1 MSKIKNI
8 LFIMAD
14 QLRWDYLSCYGHP
27 YLKTPNIDMLA
38 SKGVLFESSFVQ
50 SPICGPSRASFYTGR
65 TVFSHGATLNQ
76 VPLPIGE
83 LTIGDYLRKDNIKTA
98 VVGKTHMKP
107 DKDGME
113 RLGLTKET
121 DIGVII
127 SEPGF
132 DPYERDDG
140 LHPNNWVKNY
150 PTALSYN
157 KWLNSLGYEG
167 DNPWETWANSSEGPN
182 GELLS
187 GWKLRNSNKKARIK
201 EEHSETAYMTNR
213 AIDFMKE
220 NTNEQWM
227 LHLSYIKPHWPY
239 IAPAPYHNMY
249 SPNQFYEV
257 KRKEKEKNIEH
268 EVYKAFTN
276 AEVSKVFSRREVR
289 ESVITGYMGL
299 IKQIDDNLGR
309 LFEFMK
315 TNKLFDNTMI
325 VFTSDHG
332 DYLGDHWLGEKE
344 LFHEQSVRVPLI
356 IYDPSKTANLTRG
369 RREKKLVE
377 SIDLLPTFLE
387 ALSCSTST
395 HRLEGNSLM
404 PILQDRPVRKW
415 RESVFSEIDYSLHS
429 ARKELNLGPLDARAF
444 MIRTEK
450 WKYIYY
456 KSFPP
461 QLFDLENDP
470 EEYSDLGQEKK
481 YENIRNDLKDLL
493 LKRLINRK
501 NLLSVEEKF
510 VLRGQDVKSEGGVII
525 GVW

>member
-1 MSKIKNI
+1 MAKTKNI

-27 YLKTPNIDMLA
+27 YLKTLNIDKLA
-38 SKGVLFESSFVQ
+38 KEGLLFESAFVQ

-107 DKDGME
+107 DNDGME

-121 DIGVII
+121 DIGMIV

-150 PTALSYN
+150 STALTYN

-167 DNPWETWANSSEGPN
+167 DNPWETWANSAEGPN
-182 GELLS
+182 GDLLS
-187 GWKLRNSNKKARIK
+187 GWKLRNSNKQARIR

-213 AIDFMKE
+213 AIDFMNE
-220 NTNEQWM
+220 NKDDQWM
-227 LHLSYIKPHWPY
+227 LHLSFIKPHWPY
-239 IAPAPYHNMY
+239 IAPSPYHNMY
-249 SPNQFYEV
+249 SPNQFYKV
-257 KRKEKEKNIEH
+257 VRDEKEKNIQH
-268 EVYKAFTN
+268 EVYRAFTN
-276 AEVSKVFSRREVR
+276 ARVSKVFSKMEVR
-289 ESVITGYMGL
+289 EAVITVYMGL

-309 LFEFMK
+309 LFEFMEQ
-315 TNKLFDNTMI
+315 NKLFQNTMI
-325 VFTSDHG
+325 VLTSDHG

-356 IYDPSKTANLTRG
+356 IYDPSENADSTRG
-369 RREKKLVE
+369 QREKKLVE

-387 ALSCSTST
+387 ALNSTTST
-395 HRLEGNSLM
+395 HRLEGRSLL
-404 PILQDRPVRKW
+404 PIIRGTQLNDW
-415 RESVFSEIDYSLHS
+415 RNSVFSEIDYGLHS
-429 ARKELNLGPLDARAF
+429 ARDELELGPHEARAVSY
-444 MIRTEK
+444 THLTLPT
-450 WKYIYY
+450 IY
-456 KSFPP
+456 
-461 QLFDLENDP
+461 
-470 EEYSDLGQEKK
+470 
-481 YENIRNDLKDLL
+481 
-493 LKRLINRK
+493 
-501 NLLSVEEKF
+501 SV
-510 VLRGQDVKSEGGVII
+510 
-525 GVW
+525 

>member
-76 VPLPIGE
+76 VPIPIGE

-98 VVGKTHMKP
+98 VVGKTHMKS

-239 IAPAPYHNMY
+239 IAPAPYL
-249 SPNQFYEV
+249 S
-257 KRKEKEKNIEH
+257 
-268 EVYKAFTN
+268 
-276 AEVSKVFSRREVR
+276 
-289 ESVITGYMGL
+289 L
-299 IKQIDDNLGR
+299 IHI
-309 LFEFMK
+309 
-315 TNKLFDNTMI
+315 
-325 VFTSDHG
+325 
-332 DYLGDHWLGEKE
+332 
-344 LFHEQSVRVPLI
+344 
-356 IYDPSKTANLTRG
+356 
-369 RREKKLVE
+369 
-377 SIDLLPTFLE
+377 
-387 ALSCSTST
+387 
-395 HRLEGNSLM
+395 
-404 PILQDRPVRKW
+404 
-415 RESVFSEIDYSLHS
+415 
-429 ARKELNLGPLDARAF
+429 
-444 MIRTEK
+444 
-450 WKYIYY
+450 
-456 KSFPP
+456 
-461 QLFDLENDP
+461 
-470 EEYSDLGQEKK
+470 
-481 YENIRNDLKDLL
+481 
-493 LKRLINRK
+493 
-501 NLLSVEEKF
+501 
-510 VLRGQDVKSEGGVII
+510 
-525 GVW
+525 